1 MPLLN
6 IKREILIVED
16 DQHFHMMLK
25 KAFLTLDPNLT
36 LHSFFDGLDAIE
48 FVRDPMENSDKQYK
62 SVILLDLTMPILD
75 GWGFLDLFKSLPQ
88 ELQDQY
94 TIFIV
99 SSSINK
105 SDRDKALT
113 YSSVKHYYTKP
124 LLVAD
129 FNQILK
135 ACDEALD

>member
-6 IKREILIVED
+6 IKREILIIED
-16 DQHFHMMLK
+16 DHSFHMILK
-25 KAFLTLDPNLT
+25 KTFFALDPNLT
-36 LHSFFDGLDAIE
+36 IHSFFDGLDAIE
-48 FVRDPMENSDKQYK
+48 YVRDPMEEDERAYK
-62 SVILLDLTMPILD
+62 SIILLDLTMPILD
-75 GWGFLDLFKSLPQ
+75 GWGFLDLFHNLPKSIK
-88 ELQDQY
+88 EHY

-105 SDRDKALT
+105 SDRDRALT
-113 YSSVKHYYTKP
+113 YDCVKNYYSKP

-135 ACDEALD
+135 SCDEAIE